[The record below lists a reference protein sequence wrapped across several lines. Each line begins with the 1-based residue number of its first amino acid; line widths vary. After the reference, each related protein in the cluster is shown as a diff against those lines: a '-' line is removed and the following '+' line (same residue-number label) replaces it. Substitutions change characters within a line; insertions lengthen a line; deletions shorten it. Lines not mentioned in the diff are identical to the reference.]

1 MPRITTEQAPSAKP
15 LRVSKELT
23 TSWQTFIDVPDYDV
37 PVVGFG
43 ISRRIAP
50 GIAEVSSP
58 ILISNF
64 STTSANCDIRIVD
77 AARPLIEG
85 QTEADFAV
93 WTSGTGYA
101 SGEFITMTN
110 GANVLVT
117 GNVGGQVSS
126 FEITSVLGDNVVD
139 LPEPLEQESTTGGGT
154 GFSFVV
160 AENNLSTT
168 EGFYYL
174 GKGIPIRP
182 NDTLIFPT
190 NGQFL
195 NTRDRLQ
202 IKAGADE
209 QLQATLS
216 YTEGQSEEDDIFF

>member
-64 STTSANCDIRIVD
+64 SATSANCDIRVVD
-77 AARPLIEG
+77 AARPLVAG
-85 QTEADFAV
+85 QTELDFAV
-93 WTSGTGYA
+93 WESGSGYSTG
-101 SGEFITMTN
+101 EVITMTN
-110 GANVLVT
+110 GANVTVT
-117 GNVGGQVSS
+117 GDVGGQISS
-126 FEITSVLGDNVVD
+126 FEITTVGDSVVA
-139 LPEPLEQESTTGGGT
+139 LPEPLEQATSSAGGV
-154 GFSFVV
+154 GFNLVV
-160 AENNLSTT
+160 TDSNLSTT

-174 GKGIPIRP
+174 GKGIPVRP

-195 NTRDRLQ
+195 NTRDQLQ
-202 IKAGADE
+202 IKAGADS

-216 YTEGQSEEDDIFF
+216 FTEGQAEEDDIFF